1 MVERFGLQ
9 RRDFMDRQEFIAML
23 NQDLA
28 DEHASVLRYLI
39 HAYQVGE
46 DTPLGQM
53 LLSTAREEMW
63 HMNWLGDEIG
73 ERGEEPDMV
82 KADFPYEGTSNAA
95 LLRSY
100 IAWEDNLVGVYEQ
113 QAAMVEDRELKRIL
127 QQLGWESITHRRR
140 FQAWLDKL
148 GPEGEKPLEFEGPG
162 FSADVLRRFHG
173 EVDEHYKLVLQH
185 LRHAFIFEDPACPIG
200 SELELSAFRHMKH
213 MSHFAEELAEY
224 GEPLDFE
231 YPGVDTS
238 RSLKPALQSDLELTQ
253 ETRDRLIA
261 LGQNPEVA
269 DNQDLKIEIDTVVT
283 RNGLLS
289 TVLHEL
295 IEAVDEGSPE
305 IRTGPLPSPQVTEP
319 GTTAVEAPP
328 SITVKPETSETPAP
342 KPKTMEPAHR
352 FTVGSLK
359 GS

>member
-1 MVERFGLQ
+1 
-9 RRDFMDRQEFIAML
+9 MDRQEFIAML

-46 DTPLGQM
+46 DTPLGSM

-82 KADFPYEGTSNAA
+82 KADFPYEGTSNAS

-100 IAWEDNLVGVYEQ
+100 IAWEDNLIRVYEQ

-148 GPEGEKPLEFEGPG
+148 GPEGEEPLAFDETG
-162 FSADVLRRFHG
+162 FSPDVLKRFHG
-173 EVDEHYKLVLQH
+173 QVDTHYKLVLQH
-185 LRHAFIFEDPACPIG
+185 LRHAFVFEDPACPIG

-213 MSHFAEELAEY
+213 MSHFAEELGEY
-224 GEPLDFE
+224 GEALPFD
-231 YPGVDTS
+231 YPGVDGS
-238 RSLKPALQSDLELTQ
+238 RSLMPALLADLELTQ
-253 ETRDRLIA
+253 DARERLIA
-261 LGQNPEVA
+261 LGQDPEVA
-269 DNQDLKIEIDTVVT
+269 ANQDLKIEIDTIVT

-289 TVLHEL
+289 MVLREL
-295 IEAVDEGSPE
+295 MEVAEEGSPE
-305 IRTGPLPSPQVTEP
+305 IRTETLPSPKVTKP
-319 GTTAVEAPP
+319 GTTDVEAP
-328 SITVKPETSETPAP
+328 SGITVKPGSSQAPAP
-342 KPKTMEPAHR
+342 QPEAKGPAHK

>member
-1 MVERFGLQ
+1 
-9 RRDFMDRQEFIAML
+9 MDRQEFIAML

-28 DEHASVLRYLI
+28 DEHASVIRYLI

-46 DTPLGQM
+46 DTPLGEM

-82 KADFPYEGTSNAA
+82 KADFPYEGSSNAS

-100 IAWEDNLVGVYEQ
+100 IAWEDNLVEVYEQ

-127 QQLGWESITHRRR
+127 QQLGWESVTHRRR

-148 GPEGEKPLEFEGPG
+148 GPEGERPLEFEEAD
-162 FSADVLRRFHG
+162 FSQGVLRRFHH
-173 EVDEHYKLVLQH
+173 EVDQHYKLVLQH

-213 MSHFAEELAEY
+213 MSHFAEELGEY
-224 GEPLDFE
+224 GEPLDFD

-238 RSLKPALQSDLELTQ
+238 RSLMPALLADLELTQ
-253 ETRDRLIA
+253 DTRERLIA

-269 DNQDLKIEIDTVVT
+269 AQEDLSIEIDTIVM

-295 IEAVDEGSPE
+295 MEAAEESPPE
-305 IRTGPLPSPQVTEP
+305 VTEP
-319 GTTAVEAPP
+319 GTTAVKPPP
-328 SITVKPETSETPAP
+328 SITVQPQTADAQPPKAETKGPSY
-342 KPKTMEPAHR
+342 K

-359 GS
+359 ES

>member
-1 MVERFGLQ
+1 
-9 RRDFMDRQEFIAML
+9 MDRQEFIAML

-46 DTPLGQM
+46 DTPLGSM

-82 KADFPYEGTSNAA
+82 KANYPYEGTSNAS

-100 IAWEDNLVGVYEQ
+100 IEWEDNLVEVYEQ

-140 FQAWLDKL
+140 FQAWIDKL
-148 GPEGEKPLEFEGPG
+148 GPEGEKPLEFEEAG
-162 FSADVLRRFHG
+162 FSPGVLKRFHG
-173 EVDEHYKLVLQH
+173 EVDTHYKLVLQH

-213 MSHFAEELAEY
+213 MSHFAEEL
-224 GEPLDFE
+224 GEFGEELPFD
-231 YPGVDTS
+231 YPGIDTS
-238 RSLKPALQSDLELTQ
+238 RSLMPALLADLELTQ
-253 ETRDRLIA
+253 DTRDRLMV
-261 LGQNPEVA
+261 LGQHPEVER
-269 DNQDLKIEIDTVVT
+269 NHDLKIEIDAIVM
-283 RNGLLS
+283 RNGLLG
-289 TVLHEL
+289 TVLQEL
-295 IEAVDEGSPE
+295 MEVAEEGSPE
-305 IRTGPLPSPQVTEP
+305 VKAETLPPPTVTEP
-319 GTTAVEAPP
+319 GTTGVETPA
-328 SITVKPETSETPAP
+328 SITVRPGTSGTQAEKAG
-342 KPKTMEPAHR
+342 TMGPVHR
-352 FTVGSLK
+352 FPVGSLK
-359 GS
+359 ES

>member
-1 MVERFGLQ
+1 
-9 RRDFMDRQEFIAML
+9 MDRKEFIAML

-28 DEHASVLRYLI
+28 DEHASVIRYLI

-46 DTPLGQM
+46 DTPLGEM

-82 KADFPYEGTSNAA
+82 KADFPYEGSSNAS

-100 IAWEDNLVGVYEQ
+100 ITWEDNLIDVYEQ

-148 GPEGEKPLEFEGPG
+148 GPEGEKPLEFEETD
-162 FSADVLRRFHG
+162 FSAGVMRRFHH
-173 EVDEHYKLVLQH
+173 EVDTHYKLVLQH

-213 MSHFAEELAEY
+213 MSHFAEELGEY
-224 GEPLDFE
+224 GEPLPFE

-238 RSLKPALQSDLELTQ
+238 RSLTPALLADLEMT
-253 ETRDRLIA
+253 EDTRDRLIA

-269 DNQDLKIEIDTVVT
+269 ANEDLKIEIDTMVT

-295 IEAVDEGSPE
+295 MEIAEEGPPE
-305 IRTGPLPSPQVTEP
+305 VRTESLPAPEVTTP
-319 GTTAVEAPP
+319 GTTEVEPP
-328 SITVKPETSETPAP
+328 SSITVKPENSGIQAP
-342 KPKTMEPAHR
+342 KAEGKRPPR
-352 FTVGSLK
+352 GFTVGSLK
-359 GS
+359 GSQD